1 MFLLTALSAAM
12 MTGFAAADSDLAIG
26 LGKTTGS
33 GLRMREQPNTESG
46 IVYKMEKGVT
56 LAILGETE
64 NGWYHVSFNGKTGY
78 VSSEYVDQIDAEIND
93 YAQVNGQDVFVR
105 AQPSDDADILNTIED
120 KAVVT
125 VLGLEDDWYSVK
137 CKYGTEGYI
146 RSDSLNPADNG
157 GAALEGEAIT
167 YGQVNGQDVFVRA
180 QPNDDAD
187 ILNTIDNKAYVTVLG
202 LDDGWYAVKCKYG
215 TKGYIRSD
223 FLNLTSSNGESGSSG
238 YSSPSAAG
246 NSAVSI
252 AMSKK
257 GSRYVYGAS
266 GPNSFD
272 CSGFTQWVYG
282 RVGVSLPRTASQQWL
297 SGPGTK
303 VYKMSA
309 LQPGDLVFF
318 RNPRYANGKAC
329 SHVGLYI
336 GNNQIIHASSSR
348 TGVIISSLSSGSYT
362 RYFVGGRHI
371 G

>member
-105 AQPSDDADILNTIED
+105 AQPS
-120 KAVVT
+120 
-125 VLGLEDDWYSVK
+125 
-137 CKYGTEGYI
+137 
-146 RSDSLNPADNG
+146 
-157 GAALEGEAIT
+157 
-167 YGQVNGQDVFVRA
+167 
-180 QPNDDAD
+180 DDAD